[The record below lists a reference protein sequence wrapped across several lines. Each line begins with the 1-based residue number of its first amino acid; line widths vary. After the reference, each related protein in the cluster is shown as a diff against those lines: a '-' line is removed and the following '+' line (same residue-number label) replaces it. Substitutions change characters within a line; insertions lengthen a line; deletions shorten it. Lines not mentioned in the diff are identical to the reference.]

1 MPGILATFPNCAR
14 AGGAARD
21 QHTPA
26 PQVLSD
32 DVIASLLVRVHTH
45 LQRARCA
52 RHKNASLGPLKALL
66 LLLDSH
72 VAAALHLP
80 LRLPHPAAVPARPV
94 RTLSDHHPMAE
105 TMTLI

>member
-72 VAAALHLP
+72 VAAPYTFRYACHILLQCLH
-80 LRLPHPAAVPARPV
+80 VPCAP
-94 RTLSDHHPMAE
+94 
-105 TMTLI
+105 